1 MTTRQ
6 LLKLD
11 EDEPVR
17 QICHTRNNK
26 HVKFYGSRLYMS
38 QSIWKYLNFKF
49 VNLRVLSGAG
59 NGGLERLSC
68 PQMWVYRFQAPTVY
82 QCSQTARVSGPLLS
96 CPLDH

>member
-59 NGGLERLSC
+59 NGGLERLLC
-68 PQMWVYRFQAPTVY
+68 PQMRSISALRPLG
-82 QCSQTARVSGPLLS
+82 SQVLYSLVL
-96 CPLDH
+96 